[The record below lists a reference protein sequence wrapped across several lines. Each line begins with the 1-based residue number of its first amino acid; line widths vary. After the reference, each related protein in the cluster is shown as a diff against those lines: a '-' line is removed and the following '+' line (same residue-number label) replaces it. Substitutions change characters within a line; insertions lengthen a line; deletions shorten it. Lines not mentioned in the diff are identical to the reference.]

1 MGGRAGCP
9 AACLA
14 SCPEGAYVRCTA
26 VFRGRR
32 APMAFAP
39 RAWKSPQRDEQ
50 DHADRGAGR
59 RGRSAAHMLGAGLLA
74 VGLFAFAVPVLP
86 AGAATCV
93 SSCTIWDPATQP
105 AAPALFNDYK
115 GVELAVKFTA
125 EVSGFITGVRF
136 YKDVGMT
143 GATRTAPLWSADGTL
158 LAP

>member
-74 VGLFAFAVPVLP
+74 VGLFAVAVPVLP

-93 SSCTIWDPATQP
+93 SSCTILNPATQP
-105 AAPALFNDYK
+105 AAPALFNDLK
-115 GVELAVKFTA
+115 GVELAGQVTPHL
-125 EVSGFITGVRF
+125 SGVVPRGPLFKEGS
-136 YKDVGMT
+136 K
-143 GATRTAPLWSADGTL
+143 TRTATPAPPWGADCT
-158 LAP
+158 P